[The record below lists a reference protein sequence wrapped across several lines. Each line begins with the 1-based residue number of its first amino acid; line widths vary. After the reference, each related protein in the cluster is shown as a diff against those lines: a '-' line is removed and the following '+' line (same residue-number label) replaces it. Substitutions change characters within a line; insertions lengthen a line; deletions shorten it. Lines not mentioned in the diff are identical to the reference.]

1 MGLSSNI
8 LWHQTTEDSLNK
20 ILESKRFLCAYS
32 VEDVADMAGQNY
44 AFPMVSMCDLPLS
57 ELTEFLGK
65 YHSYCI
71 GMSREWGVRNR
82 FTPIWYYEAKSR
94 VPKILKNAIED
105 VLNKSDDNILS
116 LMGILSYMKKV
127 EGPLPKHNYEVYRF
141 YDERE
146 VRHVPSFDY
155 VVAGKNEPILTEEGY
170 AEYKAKTGSPVINS
184 YVKFEWSDV
193 RYIIVKEKA
202 EVDVMIAFLES
213 LGCDNHHIGV
223 FYEDEII
230 QDVIGYKH
238 NEALR
243 SPTKP
248 HVAKSPDTKLIKLF
262 KDKLSDLYDL

>member
-8 LWHQTTEDSLNK
+8 FWHQTSYNSLRK
-20 ILESKRFLCAYS
+20 ILKGQRLLCAYS
-32 VEDVADMAGQNY
+32 VEDVADMAGQNL

-57 ELTEFLGK
+57 EFTEFQGK
-65 YHSYCI
+65 YDHYSI
-71 GMSREWGVRNR
+71 GLSREWGIKNK

-94 VPKILKNAIED
+94 VPQMLRREILNAAKN
-105 VLNKSDDNILS
+105 NSDSITS
-116 LMGILSYMKKV
+116 LIGILSYMKKV
-127 EGPLPKHNYEVYRF
+127 EGPLPKHNYSTYRF

-146 VRHVPSFDY
+146 VRFVPSFDY
-155 VVAGKNEPILTEEGY
+155 VISGGDKPILTEDEY
-170 AEYKAKTGSPVINS
+170 SNYKAVNGSPVINA
-184 YVKFEWSDV
+184 YVGFEWSDV
-193 RYIIVKEKA
+193 RYIIVREKHQIERIYSDLA
-202 EVDVMIAFLES
+202 S

-262 KDKLSDLYDL
+262 KDKLTDLYNL

>member
-8 LWHQTTEDSLNK
+8 LWHQTKEDSLKK
-20 ILESKRFLCAYS
+20 ILQSKRFLCAYS

-65 YHSYCI
+65 YDSYCI
-71 GMSREWGVRNR
+71 GMSREWGVKNR

-94 VPKILKNAIED
+94 VPKFLKSTIEN
-105 VLNKSDDNILS
+105 VVKRSDDNIIS
-116 LMGILSYMKKV
+116 LMAILSYMKKV
-127 EGPLPKHNYEVYRF
+127 EGPLPKHNYEIYRF

-146 VRHVPSFDY
+146 VRHVPSFY
-155 VVAGKNEPILTEEGY
+155 HVVTGGDAPILTEDEY
-170 AEYKAKTGSPVINS
+170 NVYKATKGSPVINAH
-184 YVKFEWSDV
+184 VRFEWSDI

-202 EVDVMIAFLES
+202 EVDGMLSFLDS
-213 LGCDNHHIGV
+213 LGCDNRHLGV
-223 FYEDEII
+223 FCEDEII

-243 SPTKP
+243 SPAMTSA
-248 HVAKSPDTKLIKLF
+248 VKSSNDQLIQLF
-262 KDKLSDLYDL
+262 KNKLTDPNDP

>member
-8 LWHQTTEDSLNK
+8 LWHQTKVDSLK
-20 ILESKRFLCAYS
+20 EILRSKMFLCAYS
-32 VEDVADMAGQNY
+32 VEDVEDMAGQNY

-57 ELTEFLGK
+57 ELKEFLGK

-94 VPKILKNAIED
+94 VPKILKSAIED
-105 VLNKSDDNILS
+105 ALKNSDDTILT
-116 LMGILSYMKKV
+116 LMAILSYMKKV
-127 EGPLPKHNYEVYRF
+127 EGPLPKHNYEIYRF

-146 VRHVPSFDY
+146 VRHVSSFDY

-170 AEYKAKTGSPVINS
+170 AEYKTKTGSPVTNS
-184 YVKFEWSDV
+184 HVKFEWSDV

-202 EVDVMIAFLES
+202 EVDDMIAFLES
-213 LGCDNHHIGV
+213 LGCDNPHIGV

-238 NEALR
+238 NEALH
-243 SPTKP
+243 SPAKP
-248 HVAKSPDTKLIKLF
+248 HVAKVSDTKLIQLF
-262 KDKLSDLYDL
+262 MDKLKDLNEP